1 MKTISAKVTDEFYL
15 LANKVSK
22 ENNISV
28 SSMIK
33 QAFESSKIEDK
44 SIELKI
50 LNELHNLRNE
60 CAKIS
65 EYCAIENVV
74 DKQVLLTLA
83 SLETSFT
90 EIRETLKI

>member
-15 LANKVSK
+15 LANKVAK

-33 QAFESSKIEDK
+33 QAFETSTIEDK
-44 SIELKI
+44 SIELRL

-65 EYCAIENVV
+65 DYCHIEKTV

>member
-15 LANKVSK
+15 LAKKVAK

-33 QAFESSKIEDK
+33 QAFETSKIQDK

-50 LNELHNLRNE
+50 LNELHLLRIE
-60 CAKIS
+60 LSYLS
-65 EYCAIENVV
+65 EHCNIENML
-74 DKQVLLTLA
+74 DKQILFTLSSMEK
-83 SLETSFT
+83 SLK
-90 EIRETLKI
+90 EIRENLEL